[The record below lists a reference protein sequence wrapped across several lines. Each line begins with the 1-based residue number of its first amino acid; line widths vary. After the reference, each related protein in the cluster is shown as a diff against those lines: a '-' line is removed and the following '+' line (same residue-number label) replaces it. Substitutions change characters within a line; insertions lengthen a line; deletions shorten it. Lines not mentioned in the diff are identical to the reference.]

1 RHEPTKKNGHRPAHF
16 GVSGDPAIGDG
27 AAASES
33 QSSEFFLRQCHRFAH
48 NAEMSVSGPHPNT
61 AAAPSRSGPPA
72 VLQVLP
78 ALNAGGVERG
88 TVDVAKALV
97 AAGWQS
103 FVASAGG
110 PMVREIE
117 RAGAVHIPLPLDTKN
132 PLNIWRN
139 AAALEDVIETCG
151 IDIVHARSRGPAWS
165 AKIASKRAGIHFVT
179 TFHGLYGL
187 GVPGKRLYNAVMA
200 EGERVIAI
208 SHFIAEHLMKV
219 YGVARERI
227 RVIHRGVDLSQFDP
241 DRVSEERM
249 IQLATKW
256 RLPDDRYVVL
266 LPGRLSRWKGQDLA
280 IESLALLRR
289 TDILCVMVGAAL
301 GSPRWR
307 ERVEAL
313 VKRLG
318 VEGQVAMVDEC
329 RDMPAAY
336 KLADVVIAPSR
347 KPEAFGRTVAEGQA
361 MGRLV
366 VAADHGGARETIASG
381 KTGWLFTPN
390 NAGALAHAIAH
401 ALELE
406 EPARL
411 RMASE
416 AMESVR
422 ARFSNAVMCER
433 TLAVYREVIGDAVKA
448 G

>member
-1 RHEPTKKNGHRPAHF
+1 MA
-16 GVSGDPAIGDG
+16 
-27 AAASES
+27 
-33 QSSEFFLRQCHRFAH
+33 
-48 NAEMSVSGPHPNT
+48 VSGPHPNT

-97 AAGWQS
+97 AAGWQA

-117 RAGAVHIPLPLDTKN
+117 RAGGVHIPLPLDTKN
-132 PLNIWRN
+132 PLAIWRN
-139 AAALEDVIETCG
+139 VDALADVIETCG
-151 IDIVHARSRGPAWS
+151 IDIVHARSRAPAWS
-165 AKIASKRAGIHFVT
+165 AKIAAKRAGVHFVT

-187 GVPGKRLYNAVMA
+187 GVPGKRLYNAVMT

-208 SHFIAEHLMKV
+208 SHFVAEHLMKV

-227 RVIHRGVDLSQFDP
+227 RVIHRGVDLTQFDP

-289 TDILCVMVGAAL
+289 SDILCVMVGAAL

-307 ERVEAL
+307 EHIEAL

-336 KLADVVIAPSR
+336 KLADAVIAPSR
-347 KPEAFGRTVAEGQA
+347 NPEAFGRTVTEAQA

-366 VAADHGGARETIASG
+366 IAADHGGARETIASG
-381 KTGWLFTPN
+381 KTGWLFPPN
-390 NAGALAHAIAH
+390 NAGALAQAIAH
-401 ALELE
+401 ALALD

-411 RMASE
+411 TIA
-416 AMESVR
+416 ADAVESVR

-433 TLAVYREVIGDAVKA
+433 TLAVYREVLGVGAKA

>member
-1 RHEPTKKNGHRPAHF
+1 MNVT
-16 GVSGDPAIGDG
+16 
-27 AAASES
+27 
-33 QSSEFFLRQCHRFAH
+33 
-48 NAEMSVSGPHPNT
+48 GPHPNT
-61 AAAPSRSGPPA
+61 AGASSRGGPPA

-97 AAGWQS
+97 AAGWQA

-117 RAGAVHIPLPLDTKN
+117 RAGGVHIPLPLDTKN

-139 AAALEDVIETCG
+139 VDALADVIQTCK
-151 IDIVHARSRGPAWS
+151 IDIVHARSRAPAWS
-165 AKIASKRAGIHFVT
+165 AKLAAKRTGTHFVT

-187 GVPGKRLYNAVMA
+187 GVPGKRLYNAVMT

-208 SHFIAEHLMKV
+208 SHFVAEHLMKV
-219 YGVARERI
+219 YGVTRERI
-227 RVIHRGVDLSQFDP
+227 RVIHRGVDLTQFDP
-241 DRVSEERM
+241 ERVSEERM

-256 RLPDDRYVVL
+256 RLPDDRFVVL

-280 IESLALLRR
+280 VESLALLRR
-289 TDILCVMVGAAL
+289 EDVLCVMVGAAL

-347 KPEAFGRTVAEGQA
+347 NPEAFGRTVTEAQA
-361 MGRLV
+361 MGRPV
-366 VAADHGGARETIASG
+366 IAADHGGARETIASG
-381 KTGWLFTPN
+381 KTGWLVPPN

-401 ALELE
+401 ALSLDER
-406 EPARL
+406 AR
-411 RMASE
+411 MTIA
-416 AMESVR
+416 ADAIESVR

-433 TLAVYREVIGDAVKA
+433 TLAVYREVLGVTATA